1 MGTLRQIATT
11 LQLPSSTLLR
21 CIEGQRRAVVL
32 RQEEGG
38 QPIVIL
44 DADVMD
50 AVELCAMG
58 DE

>member
-1 MGTLRQIATT
+1 MGTLRQLATT

-21 CIEGQRRAVVL
+21 CIEGQRRAIVL

-44 DADVMD
+44 DVDAMD
-50 AVELCAMG
+50 AVELCAT
-58 DE
+58 EEE